1 MFIDPKNKK
10 KMIGPSQKSTVP
22 AGFYRQI
29 TCYLHFFRTIDPFI
43 IQIFTE
49 PKKNRQV
56 PLFPVKTVCRCF
68 TGQIPPAELN
78 NALLKGHIINFSK
91 ITNYGKH

>member
-1 MFIDPKNKK
+1 
-10 KMIGPSQKSTVP
+10 MIGPSQKSTVS

-29 TCYLHFFRTIDPFI
+29 TCYLHFFRTIDPFF

-49 PKKNRQV
+49 PKKNRQA
-56 PLFPVKTVCRCF
+56 PLFPVKSVWHCF

-78 NALLKGHIINFSK
+78 NALLKGISLTFKNNK
-91 ITNYGKH
+91 LCLTLKTTTQNWM